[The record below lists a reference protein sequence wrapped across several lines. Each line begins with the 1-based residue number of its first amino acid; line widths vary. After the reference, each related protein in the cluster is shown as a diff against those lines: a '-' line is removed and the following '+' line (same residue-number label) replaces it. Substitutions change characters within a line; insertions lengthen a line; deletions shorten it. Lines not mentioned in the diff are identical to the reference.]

1 MNECDYHLH
10 SKDGRKKPCPVDHTN
25 LFRKNITNVL
35 SAMKENKYDH
45 ASVKQYTEKIKVGN
59 T

>member
-1 MNECDYHLH
+1 MNVMTICTA
-10 SKDGRKKPCPVDHTN
+10 KMGGKPCPVGHTN
-25 LFRKNITNVL
+25 LFRKNVANVL

-45 ASVKQYTEKIKVGN
+45 ASVKQYTEKIKIGN